1 MRQEIVENRPLEA
14 QMLAES
20 KQWYLAENMTQ
31 HYHVGGY
38 F

>member
-31 HYHVGGY
+31 LYHVGGY